1 MNITRFSIQRP
12 IGISMIFMLIA
23 VLGLFSYS
31 HIGVELLP
39 DVESPYISCIVEYPG
54 ASTESVEQ
62 QLTKPI
68 EDAISTLEGVK
79 EIRSVSMTGRCEV
92 FIELAPGLN
101 PNLMSV
107 EATKRLNKIR
117 SSLPADIDEPVVLK
131 RSAEEY
137 PVLEIAVTGKQDA
150 AELNAMAEN
159 FFKEKLQQAEG
170 IADVSVTGGAEK
182 EIAVLVNQDQL
193 NYYSLTLKDITDAIR
208 SENAMVSTGSVYSEN
223 RQVSVRLDSQ
233 YKSASDIGRI
243 VISKNGKTFL
253 LRDVADIQVKN
264 KRSSRYAR
272 MDGNDA
278 VSMEVYK
285 TSGSN
290 IVEAADNVL
299 KKLEEL
305 RKSYPD
311 YTFTLV
317 YNQAT
322 FIKNSLRN
330 TLQTLLEGLVTTGLV
345 LYLFLRGWRSSA
357 AVMIAIPTSLIATF
371 FLMYSAGFTFNMM
384 SLMGMSTCIGI
395 LVDDSIVVLENIHRF
410 LQNGYSANE
419 AAEQGRM
426 QIGMAAIAMTL
437 CDVVVFLP
445 IAFMQS
451 ATGQLFRQ
459 FGLTIVFA
467 TLMSL
472 MVSFTLTP
480 MMASKLYAN
489 GLDEPVGKVWDF
501 FDRLERNT
509 IQRYEVV
516 LRNCLQHPKKLL
528 TGIIALFL
536 GSLLLIP
543 LGIVGAEYMPK
554 TDESALQVNV
564 ELPIGSNA
572 QQTNEV
578 LLLFDDYLRTVPEI
592 NHHLSYVTTLERNGK
607 ISITLCNKN
616 ERSRSVWTI
625 AEDIRAF
632 ARRNLGAGAS
642 ARVNVIQSSVAG
654 VSGGRNL
661 VRSPLQI
668 ELKGS
673 SMEVLAEEA
682 RKVEKIVKE
691 TTGVKDVKNSYVEGN
706 PELKVVVDRD
716 KLEYY
721 GTSLNQVLRSFASAI
736 TGQRAGV
743 LANDENNHGKDTE
756 INVRFAGGEGFQMDE
771 LKSIPVPA
779 RSGSV
784 YLGDIAEIRETVG
797 PTTIRRLNK
806 ERFINV
812 QGNLTDRPLNEVKL
826 DIEQKLKAA
835 NLRCRYEFSGQTATM
850 NASFKEMI
858 MALSMSLLLIYLLLA
873 VLYESVFTPFIRMFS
888 LPLGIIGSIFFL
900 LFTNNTINL
909 YSLIGILV
917 MDGLVAKN
925 GTLLLDYTLT
935 RIQEGIS
942 PLEAVVEA
950 GKVRLKPIFMTAI
963 TMVVGMLPTAL
974 SLSEGSETRVSM
986 AWVIIGGMITSTVFT
1001 LFVIPVLFLWLKK
1014 HFPKR
1019 I

>member
-1 MNITRFSIQRP
+1 MNITKFSIRRP
-12 IGISMIFMLIA
+12 IGISMIFMLIT

-68 EDAISTLEGVK
+68 EDTISTLEGVK

-92 FIELAPGLN
+92 FIELSRDQD
-101 PNLMSV
+101 PNLASV

-137 PVLEIAVTGKQDA
+137 PVLEIAVTGKQEA
-150 AELNAMAEN
+150 ADLHAMAEN
-159 FFKEKLQQAEG
+159 TFKEKLQQAEG
-170 IADVSVTGGAEK
+170 VADVSVTGGAEK

-193 NYYSLTLKDITDAIR
+193 NYYNLTLKDITDAIR
-208 SENAMVSTGSVYSEN
+208 SENAMVSAGSVYSEN

-233 YKSASDIGRI
+233 YKSAADIERI
-243 VISKNGKTFL
+243 SISKNGRSFL
-253 LRDVADIQVKN
+253 LRDVADVQVKN

-290 IVEAADNVL
+290 IVDTADNVL

-305 RKSYPD
+305 RKSFPD

-345 LYLFLRGWRSSA
+345 LYFFLRGWRSSS

-371 FLMYSAGFTFNMM
+371 FLMYAAGFTFNMM
-384 SLMGMSTCIGI
+384 SLMGMSLCIGI

-410 LQNGYSANE
+410 LQNGYNAKD

-472 MVSFTLTP
+472 LVSFTLTP
-480 MMASKLYAN
+480 MMASKLYAK
-489 GLDEPVGKVWDF
+489 GLEEPEGKVWDF
-501 FDRLERNT
+501 FDKLERNT

-528 TGIIALFL
+528 TGIAALFIC
-536 GSLLLIP
+536 SLLLIP

-578 LLLFDDYLRTVPEI
+578 LLLFDDYLRTIPEI
-592 NHHLSYVTTLERNGK
+592 THHLSYVTTLERNGK

-616 ERSRSVWTI
+616 DRSRSVWNI
-625 AEDIRAF
+625 AEEIRAF
-632 ARRNLGAGAS
+632 ARKNLGSAS

-673 SMEVLAEEA
+673 SMEVLAEESA
-682 RKVEKIVKE
+682 RVEKILRE
-691 TTGVKDVKNSYVEGN
+691 TNGVKDVKNSYVEGN

-721 GTSLNQVLRSFASAI
+721 GVSLNQVLRSFASAI

-743 LANDENNHGKDTE
+743 LSNDENNHGKDTE
-756 INVRFAGGEGFQMDE
+756 INVRFAGGEGFQMEE
-771 LKSIPVPA
+771 LKSIPIPA
-779 RSGSV
+779 RTGSV
-784 YLGDIAEIRETVG
+784 YLGDLATIEETVG

-812 QGNLTDRPLNEVKL
+812 QGNLTDRPLNEVKQEV
-826 DIEQKLKAA
+826 DQKIKAA

-935 RIQEGIS
+935 RIHEGIS

-950 GKVRLKPIFMTAI
+950 GKVRLKPIFMTAL